1 MSTAPKMPGSAP
13 DNVSGANPAAPAAE
27 PAAAPAAAPA
37 PVTHT
42 PRGEKAK
49 ALFLQGYNCTQS
61 VVLAFGDLTGL
72 DEKTAA
78 MLSSSFGG
86 GMGRL
91 REVCGALSGAFLVAG
106 CLYGYSQPRDLDGKK
121 EHYARVRDIAA
132 RFKAKNGSYICREL
146 LSGLNVGMADAS
158 FKRTDEYYKKRP
170 CGELVADAADIINEL
185 IKETGS
191 KNEQK

>member
-1 MSTAPKMPGSAP
+1 MSTAPKMPGGAP
-13 DNVSGANPAAPAAE
+13 DNVSGANPAAPAA
-27 PAAAPAAAPA
+27 ASA

-185 IKETGS
+185 IKEMGS
-191 KNEQK
+191 NNERE